1 MDNTIYINL
10 NHRTDRREATEE
22 QFAAL
27 GIQATRMEAIECVQ
41 GAIGCAMSHVK
52 ALEYAKEHGWPTVCI
67 CEDDIEFT
75 NPRLFQQ
82 QLRDFLSDYTTWDVL
97 LLGTNMAPPF
107 DKGKGCFRV
116 RNAQTTT
123 GYIVKNHYY
132 DTLIACFRKSIG
144 CLIHDYNP
152 KLYAIDIQWK
162 YYQEKDL
169 WYVLNPLTIIQRN
182 SYSDIEK
189 REVSYGNAMLVTKE
203 RPSTLGTYW
212 KRI

>member
-1 MDNTIYINL
+1 MDNTLYINL
-10 NHRTDRREATEE
+10 AHRKDRKEHIEK
-22 QFAAL
+22 QFVSL
-27 GIQATRMEAIECVQ
+27 GVESTRIEAIECVQ

-52 ALEYAKEHGWPTVCI
+52 SLEYAKEQGWPTVCI

-75 NPRLFQQ
+75 NPVLFKQ
-82 QLRDFLSDYTTWDVL
+82 QLHDFLNNFTVWDVL
-97 LLGTNMAPPF
+97 LLGTNMGPPF
-107 DKGKGCFRV
+107 DKEKGCFRV

-162 YYQEKDL
+162 YFQEKDI
-169 WYVLNPLTIIQRN
+169 WYVLDPLTVIQRAD
-182 SYSDIEK
+182 YSDIEK
-189 REVSYGNAMLVTKE
+189 RDVCYGNAMLHSKE
-203 RPSTLGTYW
+203 PIPKTCW
-212 KRI
+212 ERI

>member
-10 NHRTDRREATEE
+10 THRKDRREATEK
-22 QFAAL
+22 QFSAL
-27 GIQATRMEAIECVQ
+27 GIQATRIDAIECVQ

-52 ALEYAKEHGWPTVCI
+52 ALEYAKENGWPTVCI

-75 NPRLFQQ
+75 DPGLFQE
-82 QLRDFLSDYTTWDVL
+82 QLQDFLRDYTTWDVL

-107 DKGKGCFRV
+107 DKGEGCFRV

-169 WYVLNPLTIIQRN
+169 WYVLNPLTIVQRN

-189 REVSYGNAMLVTKE
+189 RVVSYGNAMLMTKE
-203 RPSTLGTYW
+203 HVSQIKYKTV
-212 KRI
+212 

>member
-1 MDNTIYINL
+1 MNNTLYINL
-10 NHRTDRREATEE
+10 ARRKDRKEHIEKQFISLGVEATR
-22 QFAAL
+22 
-27 GIQATRMEAIECVQ
+27 IEAIECVQ

-52 ALEYAKEHGWPTVCI
+52 ALEYAKEQGWPTVCI
-67 CEDDIEFT
+67 CEDDVEFT
-75 NPRLFQQ
+75 NPNLFQQ
-82 QLRDFLSDYTTWDVL
+82 QLHDFLNNFAVWDVL

-107 DKGKGCFRV
+107 DKERGCFRV

-162 YYQEKDL
+162 YFQQKDI
-169 WYVLNPLTIIQRN
+169 WYVLDPLTVIQRAD
-182 SYSDIEK
+182 YSDIEK
-189 REVSYGNAMLVTKE
+189 REVCYSNAMLRTKE
-203 RPSTLGTYW
+203 NVKGF
-212 KRI
+212 KHI